1 MAGAF
6 AASPWDQAQGLASLL
21 RKTGDGIRAGSG
33 RYDQCANRTQTVRA
47 ISSDGE
53 TTFGDLVGRLAELQV
68 ECAGRAGRYSIGWL
82 IANET
87 GSNA

>member
-1 MAGAF
+1 M
-6 AASPWDQAQGLASLL
+6 
-21 RKTGDGIRAGSG
+21 
-33 RYDQCANRTQTVRA
+33 
-47 ISSDGE
+47 SSDGG

-68 ECAGRAGRYSIGWL
+68 ECVGRAGRYAIGRL